1 MDYGISTHLYHDQ
14 RLCADHLREIAV
26 HGFRRVELF
35 ATRTHFDYHA
45 HAAIA
50 GIGEA
55 LAANGLTL
63 HSMHAPIVEGYVDG
77 KWGAAISLAASDPA
91 RRELAVRETQAV
103 IALARDL
110 PYEFLVVHMGVTGDL
125 LAIEGTN
132 SEDGVRESLERIAE
146 PAEKAGVRLAI
157 EVIPNDLSLAGA
169 IVELIEDELDLP
181 QAGICLDFGHAELLG
196 DLVDAVEEA
205 SGLIV
210 TTHVHDNRGKDD
222 DHLVP
227 FEGTIDWA
235 AALTAMQKVG
245 YEGTLMFE
253 IANYQ
258 SPGALL
264 ARAGNARRRFEQILG
279 GGFE

>member
-1 MDYGISTHLYHDQ
+1 MDYGISTHLYHDR
-14 RLCADHLREIAV
+14 RLGSDHLREIAA

-55 LAANGLTL
+55 LAVNGLTL

-77 KWGAAISLAASDPA
+77 RWGPAISLAAADPA

-103 IALARDL
+103 IALAREL

-125 LAIEGTN
+125 LAIEGAN
-132 SEDGVRESLERIAE
+132 SENGVRESLERIAE
-146 PAEKAGVRLAI
+146 RAEKAGVRLAI
-157 EVIPNDLSLAGA
+157 EVIPNDLSRAGA
-169 IVELIEDELDLP
+169 IVELVEDELELP

-210 TTHVHDNRGKDD
+210 TTHVHDNRGTDD

-253 IANYQ
+253 IANYE

-264 ARAGNARRRFEQILG
+264 ARAVNARRRSEQILG